1 MKTKK
6 YHKPFELTNF
16 LDEDSCKILVSAIKN
31 LEIYCPYHRE
41 SFCDQEGPS
50 ASLSIS
56 TRSRASFLELAPECL
71 ARAYSENNGSEY
83 FLMLSKILK
92 QINAEANIF
101 FKDDLTP
108 LKFAI
113 HSYKKYSQQKPHED
127 KYPYAS
133 ILYLTDEYV
142 GGELYFPNQKISF
155 RPNHKSLYLFMGI
168 DNPHGVSEIISGE
181 RYTIVTFW
189 SGEKETSNEEWSSK

>member
-1 MKTKK
+1 MKIKE
-6 YHKPFELTNF
+6 YHKPFELANF
-16 LDEDSCKILVSAIKN
+16 LDEDSCKTLVSAIKN
-31 LEIYCPYHRE
+31 LEIECPYHGQYFCEQHGSAAPLSSTTRSRE
-41 SFCDQEGPS
+41 SF
-50 ASLSIS
+50 
-56 TRSRASFLELAPECL
+56 LEFSPDCL
-71 ARAYSENNGSEY
+71 LEACSENNGSEY
-83 FLMLSKILK
+83 FLMLCKILK
-92 QINAEANIF
+92 QINVEANIF

-113 HSYKKYSQQKPHED
+113 HSYKEYSQQKPHED

-155 RPNHKSLYLFMGI
+155 KPNHKSLYLFVGM
-168 DNPHGVSEIISGE
+168 DNPHGVSEIVSGE

-189 SGEKETSNEEWSSK
+189 GGEKETLNKDRSNK